1 MRNEPFVAD
10 MSIEPGRRSAALA
23 AIDRG
28 NPGRSIVLV
37 LKAERILMTRLAWWV
52 VGFTHECVQRGDSSS
67 RELNGRS
74 VATGLQSRRA
84 LRAYVSPLATYDCSR
99 GGRDA
104 AVSPSTAICSKRSTV
119 ESSAS
124 GSLGQGDPERSAF
137 CSLGQ
142 GDPERSASGSLGQGK
157 RHIDAGAGTARAP
170 QYSD

>member
-37 LKAERILMTRLAWWV
+37 LKAERIRV

-74 VATGLQSRRA
+74 TGLQSRRA

-99 GGRDA
+99 SGRDA

-124 GSLGQGDPERSAF
+124 GSLGQG
-137 CSLGQ
+137 
-142 GDPERSASGSLGQGK
+142 K
-157 RHIDAGAGTARAP
+157 RHIDAGAGTAKAP

>member
-37 LKAERILMTRLAWWV
+37 LKAERIRV

-99 GGRDA
+99 SGRDA

-157 RHIDAGAGTARAP
+157 RHIDAGAGTAKAP